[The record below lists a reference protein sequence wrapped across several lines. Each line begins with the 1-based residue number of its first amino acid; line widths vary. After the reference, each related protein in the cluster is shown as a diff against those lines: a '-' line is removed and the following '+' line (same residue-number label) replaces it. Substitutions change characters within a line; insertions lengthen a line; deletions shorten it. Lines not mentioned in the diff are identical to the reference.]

1 MACMKIILKRLG
13 GNSDEIYCEM
23 ASDFGPMG
31 VRVNA
36 IAPGEIKTD
45 MISPK
50 TEEKLAPTIPLCRLG
65 TKEEVAD
72 IIFFYALIKRC
83 MLMGLKYISMVD
95 NTSSVAPP

>member
-1 MACMKIILKRLG
+1 MKIILKRSG
-13 GNSDEIYCEM
+13 GNSDEIYREM

-50 TEEKLAPTIPLCRLG
+50 TKEKLAPTIPLRRLG

-72 IIFFYALIKRC
+72 MIFFYALIKRC